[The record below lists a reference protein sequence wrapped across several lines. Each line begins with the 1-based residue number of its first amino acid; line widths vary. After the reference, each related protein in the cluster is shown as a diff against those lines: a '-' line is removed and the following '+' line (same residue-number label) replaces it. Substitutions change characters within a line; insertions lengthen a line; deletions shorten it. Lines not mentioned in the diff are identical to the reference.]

1 MTMLDA
7 TFGPAGARLPS
18 HPDEVVRLE
27 GDARRAIEIGRT
39 RLLVT
44 GALFTVAF
52 LVIAVRL
59 AAVTLLQQ
67 DSAEARV
74 AIAPPVA
81 APPLERAD
89 IVDRNGVVLATSLAT
104 ASLYANPRQVSDPA
118 EAAQRIVGVLPDLS
132 EAELAAKLGSERAFV
147 WLKRN
152 LTPRQEYA
160 VNRLGIPGLYFQ
172 EEDRRVYPQG
182 SLMAHIVGFADVD
195 NHGLAGIEQSFD
207 DVLRGGDRSVQ
218 LSIDIRLQHVMHD
231 ELAQAMTDFN
241 GIGAA
246 GLILDCRTGEVL
258 AMVSLPDFDPNA
270 AGEAPADARFNR
282 ATLGV
287 YEMGSTFKVFN
298 TAMALDSGVIRIAD
312 RFDATRPIQIGRY
325 TIHDYHAQRRWLSVP
340 EIFMYSS
347 NIGSARMAVE
357 AGAAVQK
364 SFFEKLG
371 MFRPVSIELPEV
383 GRPHYPAVWRTVN
396 TMTIAFGHGMSVSP
410 LHLASGVAAMV
421 DGGVLRQ
428 PTLIKRAPGEVPPG
442 QQVVSARTSQQ
453 IRELMRL
460 VVQAGTGKMA
470 NVPGYLVGG
479 KTGTAE
485 KQEGH
490 GYARSA
496 LLASFVGAFPM
507 NDPRYVILAMVDE
520 PKPNAR
526 SHGYATGGWV
536 AAPAIA
542 RIVQRMAPLVG
553 MPPLPESD
561 AAASSQLLV
570 DINASELAHAAE

>member
-1 MTMLDA
+1 MTVLDA
-7 TFGPAGARLPS
+7 TFAPLGGRLPS

-44 GALFTVAF
+44 AALFTVAF

-59 AAVTLLQQ
+59 AAVILLQ
-67 DSAEARV
+67 DSAEPRV
-74 AIAPPVA
+74 AAVPA
-81 APPLERAD
+81 APPPMARAD
-89 IVDRNGVVLATSLAT
+89 IVDRNGVVLATSLST
-104 ASLYANPRQVSDPA
+104 ASLYANPRQIIDAA
-118 EAAQRIVGVLPDLS
+118 EAAQRIVAVLPDLS
-132 EAELAAKLGSERAFV
+132 EAELAAKLGSDRAFV
-147 WLKRN
+147 WIKRN
-152 LTPRQEYA
+152 LAPRQQYA

-172 EEDRRVYPQG
+172 GEDRRVYPQG
-182 SLMAHIVGFADVD
+182 ALMSHIVGFADVD
-195 NHGLAGIEQSFD
+195 NRGLAGIEQSLD
-207 DVLRGGDRSVQ
+207 EVLRGGERPVQ
-218 LSIDIRLQHVMHD
+218 LSIDIRLQHVLRD
-231 ELAQAMTDFN
+231 ELAQAMADFN

-246 GLILDCRTGEVL
+246 GLILDCRTGELL
-258 AMVSLPDFDPNA
+258 AMVSLPDFDPNL
-270 AGEAPADARFNR
+270 AGEAPAEARFNR

-298 TAMALDSGVIRIAD
+298 TAMALDSGIVRMTD
-312 RFDATRPIQIGRY
+312 RFDATQPIRIGRY

-347 NIGSARMAVE
+347 NIGSARMAVQ
-357 AGAAVQK
+357 AGPALQK

-371 MFRPVSIELPEV
+371 MFRQVSIELPEL

-410 LHLASGVAAMV
+410 LHLATGVAAMV

-428 PTLIKRAPGEVPPG
+428 PTLLKRAAGDVPPG
-442 QQVVSARTSQQ
+442 QQVVSPRTSRQ

-485 KQEGH
+485 KQEGR

-553 MPPLPESD
+553 LPPLDEGDS
-561 AAASSQLLV
+561 AAANALLV
-570 DINASELAHAAE
+570 DVNATELMHAAE

>member
-7 TFGPAGARLPS
+7 TFGPIGGRLPS

-59 AAVTLLQQ
+59 AAVILLQ
-67 DSAEARV
+67 DAAEGRV
-74 AIAPPVA
+74 AAVPA
-81 APPLERAD
+81 APPPMERAD

-104 ASLYANPRQVSDPA
+104 SSLYANPHQVSDPQ
-118 EAAQRIVGVLPDLS
+118 EAAQRIAEVLPDLS
-132 EAELAAKLGSERAFV
+132 EAELAAKLGSDRGFV

-152 LTPRQEYA
+152 LTPRQLYA

-172 EEDRRVYPQG
+172 TEDRRVYPQG
-182 SLMAHIVGFADVD
+182 ALMSHIVGFADVD
-195 NHGLAGIEQSFD
+195 NHGLAGIEEGLD
-207 DVLRGGDRSVQ
+207 DVLRGANRPVQ
-218 LSIDIRLQHVMHD
+218 LSIDVRLQHVMRD
-231 ELAQAMTDFN
+231 ELARAMTDFN

-246 GLILDCRTGEVL
+246 GLIMDCRTGELL

-298 TAMALDSGVIRIAD
+298 TAMALDSGVVHITD

-325 TIHDYHAQRRWLSVP
+325 TIHDYHAQRRRLSVP

-347 NIGSARMAVE
+347 NIGSARMAME
-357 AGAAVQK
+357 AGSTLQR

-371 MFRPVSIELPEV
+371 MFRPVGIELPEV
-383 GRPHYPAVWRTVN
+383 GRPHYPSTWRTVN

-410 LHLASGVAAMV
+410 LHLATGVAAMV

-428 PTLIKRAPGEVPPG
+428 PTLMKRDPADLPAG
-442 QQVVSARTSQQ
+442 QQVVSAHTSEQ
-453 IRELMRL
+453 IRGLMRL
-460 VVQAGTGKMA
+460 VVDAGTGKMA
-470 NVPGYLVGG
+470 DVPGYMVGG

-485 KQEGH
+485 KQEGR
-490 GYARSA
+490 GYAKSA

-507 NDPRYVILAMVDE
+507 SDPRYVILVMVDE
-520 PKPNAR
+520 PKPNAH

-536 AAPAIA
+536 AAPAVA

-553 MPPLPESD
+553 MPPVDESD
-561 AAASSQLLV
+561 KATENELLV
-570 DINASELAHAAE
+570 DINATELVHAAE